1 MTAPQGPTCSPPQP
15 SVAEGLGRWGSVI
28 DPGIGIQGP
37 GFQDRRGESHLV
49 SYPGLL
55 MGGRAGVQEATGK
68 MDDSGNG
75 EMMTPHHSFENGP
88 NQGAG

>member
-1 MTAPQGPTCSPPQP
+1 MQSPAACEESPCA
-15 SVAEGLGRWGSVI
+15 AEGLGRWGSVT

-68 MDDSGNG
+68 MDDSGSG
-75 EMMTPHHSFENGP
+75 EMTPHHSFENGP